1 MLSVLETDAYDC
13 GGFDALYFSG
23 LVSFGLTSAAS
34 CYLCSCIT
42 SGIIR
47 SKFNFNDRLDFF
59 KVLFNSDG
67 NLFVPSK
74 IFNCDALFKVVMFYP
89 LNSNWVD
96 SFSLRVPW
104 DYFFFKIIFV
114 FFFLPKVDWVCFKRG
129 ESYLSYWRIISCI
142 LFSVLDKLGSTFTF
156 FALNYGTFRSNFFT
170 FVGFGLSDFR
180 TLGLELCVILKLRYF
195 RVSDSVIIFR
205 GLEFFTET
213 APLTTASLVFVV
225 SKLFYMVSLI
235 KQGDSVIGIV
245 SVLFFW
251 MEVVSVLI
259 LVKPELSSVNMI
271 LFFWKPEL
279 S

>member
-1 MLSVLETDAYDC
+1 MLSLLETDAYDC
-13 GGFDALYFSG
+13 GGFDALYFG
-23 LVSFGLTSAAS
+23 LFSYGLTSAAS

-104 DYFFFKIIFV
+104 DYFFFKMTFFV
-114 FFFLPKVDWVCFKRG
+114 FFFLPKVDWVCFNWG

-180 TLGLELCVILKLRYF
+180 TLGLELCVILKLRCF

-225 SKLFYMVSLI
+225 SKLFYMVSLM

-245 SVLFFW
+245 SVLVFCKPVSVLFFW
-251 MEVVSVLI
+251 MADVV
-259 LVKPELSSVNMI
+259 SVNMI